1 MNMNKAIQNTIN
13 QKISLLSQER
23 QLAFG
28 IILSERF
35 LPNYFAFYFVE
46 KWGNPMVLLNGIDLL
61 KNIAYQG
68 NYETSELELIDELIE
83 SITPD
88 LDDFPSNILA
98 SMALDVSSMLC
109 ECFVFVKN
117 HNIKHIEICSSVS
130 FGSLEMYVQ
139 KRDNL
144 RHDLKTEELNK
155 YFSQDSLIKH
165 EIEYQLKLLDE
176 LTGNIKISPK
186 LYIDKTMAAPMPEL
200 VLFLSSLQ
208 DKNRFMQI
216 SNI

>member
-68 NYETSELELIDELIE
+68 NYETSELELID
-83 SITPD
+83 
-88 LDDFPSNILA
+88 
-98 SMALDVSSMLC
+98 
-109 ECFVFVKN
+109 
-117 HNIKHIEICSSVS
+117 
-130 FGSLEMYVQ
+130 G
-139 KRDNL
+139 
-144 RHDLKTEELNK
+144 
-155 YFSQDSLIKH
+155 
-165 EIEYQLKLLDE
+165 
-176 LTGNIKISPK
+176 
-186 LYIDKTMAAPMPEL
+186 IDTT
-200 VLFLSSLQ
+200 
-208 DKNRFMQI
+208 I
-216 SNI
+216 I